1 MDEKYSGQIEEQA
14 KGVSISKTANWQEDS
29 ETKSET
35 ELEMSV
41 ERQQGT
47 RWVQTPKVFA
57 DSIRTLMGR
66 SSSIVV
72 TDYTALAPSR
82 SHMCTCS
89 GAIWILQTRAHACTH
104 GTHLCVYVCT
114 HTHTS

>member
-1 MDEKYSGQIEEQA
+1 MAS
-14 KGVSISKTANWQEDS
+14 WQEDS

-47 RWVQTPKVFA
+47 RWVQTRKVFE

-66 SSSIVV
+66 NLNIVV
-72 TDYTALAPSR
+72 IDYTALAPSR
-82 SHMCTCS
+82 LHVCTRP
-89 GAIWILQTRAHACTH
+89 GAIWILETGVHTCTH
-104 GTHLCVYVCT
+104 QLIFDLL
-114 HTHTS
+114 